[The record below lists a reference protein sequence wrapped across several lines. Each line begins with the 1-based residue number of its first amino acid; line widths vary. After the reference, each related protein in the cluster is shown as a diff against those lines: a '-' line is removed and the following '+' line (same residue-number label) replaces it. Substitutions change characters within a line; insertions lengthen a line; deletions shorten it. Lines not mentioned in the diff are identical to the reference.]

1 MATQPIPDDGSY
13 RWFMPSEGLFNQ
25 ITISNFMSAVID
37 KYPVKQFFSQEGVKK
52 KFDELL
58 GKRSSSFMT
67 SVLQIVASNQMLQNA
82 DPASIFNAACVAATL
97 DLPINNSLGFAYIVP
112 YGKSAQFQL
121 GYKGFI
127 QLAQRSGQ
135 FQTISATPIYDGQL
149 VEQDPLRGFKFDFSK
164 PKNGAPIGYAA
175 YFKLLNGFEKTL
187 YMTADDL
194 KQHGLKFSQT
204 YKKGFGLWKDD
215 FENMAL
221 KTVLKLL
228 LSKFAPL
235 SVEMQTATI
244 VDQSVVNNPDTL
256 DVSYLDNTEPEVDPV
271 RDRFELLIN
280 SATTTA
286 ELLDI
291 KKSLPEDLQRD
302 MDFLE
307 ILEAKRQ
314 QLVLEK
320 RSKNNE
326 TEI

>member
-1 MATQPIPDDGSY
+1 
-13 RWFMPSEGLFNQ
+13 
-25 ITISNFMSAVID
+25 
-37 KYPVKQFFSQEGVKK
+37 
-52 KFDELL
+52 
-58 GKRSSSFMT
+58 
-67 SVLQIVASNQMLQNA
+67 
-82 DPASIFNAACVAATL
+82 
-97 DLPINNSLGFAYIVP
+97 
-112 YGKSAQFQL
+112 
-121 GYKGFI
+121 
-127 QLAQRSGQ
+127 
-135 FQTISATPIYDGQL
+135 
-149 VEQDPLRGFKFDFSK
+149 
-164 PKNGAPIGYAA
+164 
-175 YFKLLNGFEKTL
+175 
-187 YMTADDL
+187 
-194 KQHGLKFSQT
+194 
-204 YKKGFGLWKDD
+204 
-215 FENMAL
+215 MAL

>member
-1 MATQPIPDDGSY
+1 
-13 RWFMPSEGLFNQ
+13 
-25 ITISNFMSAVID
+25 MSTNSQID
-37 KYPVKQFFSQEGVKK
+37 KFPVKSFFAQEGVRK

-97 DLPINNSLGFAYIVP
+97 DLPINNSLGFAYIIP
-112 YGKSAQFQL
+112 FGKSAQFQL

-135 FQTISATPIYDGQL
+135 FQTISAAPIYEGQL
-149 VEQDPLRGFKFDFSK
+149 VEQDPLRGFRFDFSVEK
-164 PKNGAPIGYAA
+164 KGEPIGYAA
-175 YFKLLNGFEKTL
+175 FFKLLNGFEKTL
-187 YMTADDL
+187 FMTSAEL

-244 VDQSVVNNPDTL
+244 VDQSVVNDAETL
-256 DVSYLDNTEPEVDPV
+256 DITYADNFGASDEIDPV
-271 RDRFELLIN
+271 RHRLEMLIARA
-280 SATTTA
+280 ATTT

-291 KKSLPEDLQRD
+291 KKSLPEEFQHDEQLLD
-302 MDFLE
+302 KLE
-307 ILEAKRQ
+307 TKKE
-314 QLVLEK
+314 QLLTK
-320 RSKNNE
+320 K
-326 TEI
+326 